1 MKILN
6 IKVSGLPLYSEPV
19 EMSFFAV
26 QRVENKHLE
35 MVHNLFG
42 SIYINA
48 AEAFIGINASG
59 KTTALRLVSLSQ
71 LLLGG
76 VALNAAVLKSLNN
89 YPPLFKD
96 GGETVFDLT
105 FYHDKKVYRL
115 VSMLAKQ
122 SSLEGREEIRIV
134 SESLYSKPVTGKL
147 NKTNLLDFEG
157 IKPEKTRKDTDSYL
171 SDDVSIM
178 IAFNKQIE
186 KKTVCVDLGVFTN
199 FNLLYME
206 DGEVPGEII
215 RLLDPTVERISCERI
230 NGNPIVR
237 LKFQNQNERV
247 LMNPIEINA
256 YLSSGTIKGIQV
268 FTEAIRVLKNGGY
281 LLIDEIENHFNR
293 ELVASLLRLF
303 LNKRT
308 NPGGAV
314 IIFSTHY
321 PELLDELERNDSVF
335 ITRSRNGLAIDN
347 LNNLLK
353 RNDTRKSEMYQ
364 SDYLGGTAPKY
375 AAVHALQKKIV
386 NSLEGLHA
394 G

>member
-335 ITRSRNGLAIDN
+335 IARSRNGLAIDN

-386 NSLEGLHA
+386 KSLEGLHA